1 MFARLMEEYGSQEEE
16 EKREEIVATKQEN
29 KLAVPAEVKKG
40 NKKLM
45 QDEERLTGAVTW
57 SVYSRYFKFA
67 GGWMASVLPL
77 VLFVVLSQ
85 VAQGTF
91 LPILLT
97 RSMQGSPLPPIQ
109 LQTRCSSAFGRP
121 RAFMDSLK
129 EITWVSMPRL
139 VWPVVSLPSLSA

>member
-109 LQTRCSSAFGRP
+109 LQTR
-121 RAFMDSLK
+121 
-129 EITWVSMPRL
+129 
-139 VWPVVSLPSLSA
+139 